1 MKNKKY
7 TIKYAKPKYGLEY
20 SNSKYNNSTQ
30 LTNTHP
36 LIKTSIRKAIATC
49 LTFSLVVSVVGYAQA
64 LNKTGEDNVSKD
76 NASTLSETEI
86 SSPHSSRE
94 RCSHY
99 IAIKN
104 FQTQKE
110 NYWDTNNIG
119 NISPDRIFYVD
130 MSKMVENNAKN
141 NDEPVYIFSD
151 MSVQYS
157 EGQTSGG
164 QTSEGQT
171 SGNQSSEPEHTEL
184 THERCSQ
191 SKTSTYRYAYLIHL
205 TDSERHVVESIV
217 AGESGNQPF
226 VGKKLVAQAIY
237 NGMLRD
243 NMSPSQVRKQYS
255 YSGYKDIDEFEKEC
269 LKAYGNTNAADECRQ
284 AVKEIFDNYSMPTD
298 DFVLFFYAPAHSKGT
313 WHENAKTLKPITYV
327 NEDGSTTN
335 YIGGH
340 KFFALKD
347 EPVINYTREG

>member
-7 TIKYAKPKYGLEY
+7 TIKYAKSKSGFEYSDPKYNTEVKL
-20 SNSKYNNSTQ
+20 NNS
-30 LTNTHP
+30 HP

-64 LNKTGEDNVSKD
+64 LNKTGEDDISNL
-76 NASTLSETEI
+76 NETEI

-119 NISPDRIFYVD
+119 NVSPDRIFYVD
-130 MSKMVENNAKN
+130 MSKMVENN
-141 NDEPVYIFSD
+141 DEPVYNFSD

-157 EGQTSGG
+157 GS
-164 QTSEGQT
+164 QTSE
-171 SGNQSSEPEHTEL
+171 NQSSELEQPES

-255 YSGYKDIDEFEKEC
+255 YDGYKDIDEFEREC

-340 KFFALKD
+340 KFFALKN

>member
-1 MKNKKY
+1 MENKKY
-7 TIKYAKPKYGLEY
+7 TIKYSKP
-20 SNSKYNNSTQ
+20 NHNNTNTNTNIPTHETQ

-64 LNKTGEDNVSKD
+64 LNKTGEDNVS
-76 NASTLSETEI
+76 TLSETEI
-86 SSPHSSRE
+86 SSPH
-94 RCSHY
+94 Y

-104 FQTQKE
+104 FQMQKE
-110 NYWDTNNIG
+110 NYWDISNIKNIG
-119 NISPDRIFYVD
+119 PDRIFYMD
-130 MSKMVENNAKN
+130 MSKMVKNDAEN
-141 NDEPVYIFSD
+141 NDEPIYIFSD

-157 EGQTSGG
+157 GGQNSGSQTSK
-164 QTSEGQT
+164 
-171 SGNQSSEPEHTEL
+171 PEHTEP
-184 THERCSQ
+184 
-191 SKTSTYRYAYLIHL
+191 KTSTYRYAYLIHL

-226 VGKKLVAQAIY
+226 DGKKLVAQSIY
-237 NGMLRD
+237 NAMLRD

-284 AVKEIFDNYSMPTD
+284 AVKEIFDNCSMPTD

>member
-1 MKNKKY
+1 MENKKY
-7 TIKYAKPKYGLEY
+7 TIKYSKP
-20 SNSKYNNSTQ
+20 NHNNTNTNTNIPTHETQ

-64 LNKTGEDNVSKD
+64 LNKTGEDNASKD
-76 NASTLSETEI
+76 NVSTLSETEI
-86 SSPHSSRE
+86 SSP
-94 RCSHY
+94 HY

-119 NISPDRIFYVD
+119 NISPDRIFYMD
-130 MSKMVENNAKN
+130 MSKMVEN

-157 EGQTSGG
+157 GGQNSGSQTSK
-164 QTSEGQT
+164 
-171 SGNQSSEPEHTEL
+171 PEHTEP
-184 THERCSQ
+184 
-191 SKTSTYRYAYLIHL
+191 KTSTYRYAYLIHL

-226 VGKKLVAQAIY
+226 DGKKLVAQSIY
-237 NGMLRD
+237 NAMLRD

-284 AVKEIFDNYSMPTD
+284 AVKEIFDNCSMPTD

>member
-7 TIKYAKPKYGLEY
+7 TIKYSTNK
-20 SNSKYNNSTQ
+20 NNISHETQ

-64 LNKTGEDNVSKD
+64 LNKTGEDNFSKD

-86 SSPHSSRE
+86 SSPH
-94 RCSHY
+94 Y

-110 NYWDTNNIG
+110 NYWDISNIE

-130 MSKMVENNAKN
+130 MSKMVENNAEN

-157 EGQTSGG
+157 KGQTSGS
-164 QTSEGQT
+164 QT
-171 SGNQSSEPEHTEL
+171 SEPEHTEL

-226 VGKKLVAQAIY
+226 VDKKLVAQAVY

-255 YSGYKDIDEFEKEC
+255 YDGYKDIDEFEKEC

-327 NEDGSTTN
+327 NENGSTTN

-340 KFFALKD
+340 KFFALKN

>member
-1 MKNKKY
+1 MENKKY
-7 TIKYAKPKYGLEY
+7 TIKYSKP
-20 SNSKYNNSTQ
+20 NHNNTNTNIPTHETQ

-64 LNKTGEDNVSKD
+64 LNKTGEDNVS
-76 NASTLSETEI
+76 TLSETEI
-86 SSPHSSRE
+86 SSP
-94 RCSHY
+94 HY

-119 NISPDRIFYVD
+119 NISPDRIFYMD
-130 MSKMVENNAKN
+130 MSKMVEN

-157 EGQTSGG
+157 GG
-164 QTSEGQT
+164 QNSENQT
-171 SGNQSSEPEHTEL
+171 SEPEHTEP
-184 THERCSQ
+184 
-191 SKTSTYRYAYLIHL
+191 KTLTYRYAYLIHL

-226 VGKKLVAQAIY
+226 DGKKLVAQCIY
-237 NGMLRD
+237 NAMLRD

>member
-7 TIKYAKPKYGLEY
+7 TIKYSH
-20 SNSKYNNSTQ
+20 SNTNTPTHEAQ

-64 LNKTGEDNVSKD
+64 LNKTDEDNASKD

-86 SSPHSSRE
+86 LSP
-94 RCSHY
+94 HY

-119 NISPDRIFYVD
+119 NVSPDRIFYVD
-130 MSKMVENNAKN
+130 MSKMVENNAGN

-157 EGQTSGG
+157 ENPEQ
-164 QTSEGQT
+164 
-171 SGNQSSEPEHTEL
+171 SEPEQPE
-184 THERCSQ
+184 

-205 TDSERHVVESIV
+205 TDSERHVAESIV

-255 YSGYKDIDEFEKEC
+255 YDGYKDIDEFEKEC

-340 KFFALKD
+340 KFFALKN

>member
-1 MKNKKY
+1 MENKKY
-7 TIKYAKPKYGLEY
+7 TIKYSKPNH
-20 SNSKYNNSTQ
+20 SNTNTNTPTHETQ

-64 LNKTGEDNVSKD
+64 LNKTGEDNSSKD
-76 NASTLSETEI
+76 NVSTLSETEI
-86 SSPHSSRE
+86 SSPH
-94 RCSHY
+94 Y

-104 FQTQKE
+104 FQTHKE
-110 NYWDTNNIG
+110 NYWDISNIE

-130 MSKMVENNAKN
+130 MSKMVEN

-157 EGQTSGG
+157 EGQTSG
-164 QTSEGQT
+164 S
-171 SGNQSSEPEHTEL
+171 QSSEPEQSKPEQTE
-184 THERCSQ
+184 

-226 VGKKLVAQAIY
+226 DGKKLVAQSIY
-237 NGMLRD
+237 NAMLRD
-243 NMSPSQVRKQYS
+243 NISPSQVRKQYS

-347 EPVINYTREG
+347 EPIINYTREG

>member
-7 TIKYAKPKYGLEY
+7 TIKY
-20 SNSKYNNSTQ
+20 STTQNTNTHEVQ

-36 LIKTSIRKAIATC
+36 LIKTSIRKALATC
-49 LTFSLVVSVVGYAQA
+49 LTFSLVVSGIGYAQA
-64 LNKTGEDNVSKD
+64 LNREDKNSILD
-76 NASTLSETEI
+76 EDTNN
-86 SSPHSSRE
+86 SP
-94 RCSHY
+94 HY
-99 IAIKN
+99 IAIEN
-104 FQTQKE
+104 FKTQKE
-110 NYWDTNNIG
+110 NYWDMNKIG

-130 MSKMVENNAKN
+130 ISKMVENN
-141 NDEPVYIFSD
+141 DEPIYNFSD

-157 EGQTSGG
+157 Q
-164 QTSEGQT
+164 
-171 SGNQSSEPEHTEL
+171 GNTTSEPEQNSSSLELNKSKSGLEQTE
-184 THERCSQ
+184 
-191 SKTSTYRYAYLIHL
+191 SKSTYRYAYLIHL

-226 VGKKLVAQAIY
+226 VGKKLVAQAVY

-255 YSGYKDIDEFEKEC
+255 YDGYKDIDEFEKEC

-284 AVKEIFDNYSMPTD
+284 AVKEIFDDYSMPTD

-313 WHENAKTLKPITYV
+313 WHENAKTLKPIIYV

>member
-7 TIKYAKPKYGLEY
+7 TIKYSKPNH
-20 SNSKYNNSTQ
+20 SNTNTNTHTPTHETQ

-36 LIKTSIRKAIATC
+36 LIKASIRKAIATC

-64 LNKTGEDNVSKD
+64 LNKTGEDNSSKD
-76 NASTLSETEI
+76 NVSTLSETEI

-110 NYWDTNNIG
+110 NYWYTNNIG

-157 EGQTSGG
+157 EGQTSGSQNSES
-164 QTSEGQT
+164 QT
-171 SGNQSSEPEHTEL
+171 SEPEHTEP
-184 THERCSQ
+184 
-191 SKTSTYRYAYLIHL
+191 KTSTYRYAYLIHL
-205 TDSERHVVESIV
+205 TDSERYTVYSVL
-217 AGESGNQPF
+217 AGEVGNASYRD
-226 VGKKLVAQAIY
+226 KLLVAQCFYDGLVY
-237 NGMLRD
+237 NKCTPKQLAD
-243 NMSPSQVRKQYS
+243 SQYD
-255 YSGYKDIDEFEKEC
+255 GYKDFNKFKEECIKCNKTYYEDIVKAVEEVFDKGNVPVDEFI
-269 LKAYGNTNAADECRQ
+269 LYFYGYKGYT
-284 AVKEIFDNYSMPTD
+284 
-298 DFVLFFYAPAHSKGT
+298 SK
-313 WHENAKTLKPITYV
+313 WHETQKLVEQTDV
-327 NEDGSTTN
+327 
-335 YIGGH
+335 H
-340 KFFALKD
+340 KYFAQWK
-347 EPVINYTREG
+347 EPQI

>member
-7 TIKYAKPKYGLEY
+7 TIKYSKPNRLEY
-20 SNSKYNNSTQ
+20 SHSNTNTNTNTPTHETQ

-64 LNKTGEDNVSKD
+64 LNKTGEDN
-76 NASTLSETEI
+76 ASLVETT
-86 SSPHSSRE
+86 SP
-94 RCSHY
+94 HY
-99 IAIKN
+99 IAIEN
-104 FQTQKE
+104 FKTQKE
-110 NYWDTNNIG
+110 NYWDINNIG
-119 NISPDRIFYVD
+119 NVSPDRIFYVD
-130 MSKMVENNAKN
+130 ISKMVENNAEN

-157 EGQTSGG
+157 
-164 QTSEGQT
+164 
-171 SGNQSSEPEHTEL
+171 GNPEQSEPEHTEP
-184 THERCSQ
+184 
-191 SKTSTYRYAYLIHL
+191 KTSTYRYAYLIHL

-226 VGKKLVAQAIY
+226 VGKKLVAQAVY

-255 YSGYKDIDEFEKEC
+255 YDGYKDIDEFEKEC

-340 KFFALKD
+340 KFFALKN

>member
-1 MKNKKY
+1 MENKKY
-7 TIKYAKPKYGLEY
+7 TIKYSKPNH
-20 SNSKYNNSTQ
+20 SNTNTNTNIPTHETQ
-30 LTNTHP
+30 LTNAHP

-64 LNKTGEDNVSKD
+64 LNKTGEDNVS
-76 NASTLSETEI
+76 TLSETEI
-86 SSPHSSRE
+86 SSPH
-94 RCSHY
+94 Y

-104 FQTQKE
+104 FQMQKE
-110 NYWDTNNIG
+110 NYWDISNIKNIG
-119 NISPDRIFYVD
+119 PDRIFYMD
-130 MSKMVENNAKN
+130 MSKMVKNDAEN
-141 NDEPVYIFSD
+141 NDEPIYIFSD

-157 EGQTSGG
+157 GGQNSGSQTSK
-164 QTSEGQT
+164 
-171 SGNQSSEPEHTEL
+171 PEHTEP
-184 THERCSQ
+184 
-191 SKTSTYRYAYLIHL
+191 KTSTYRYAYLIHL

-226 VGKKLVAQAIY
+226 DGKKLVGQAVY
-237 NGMLRD
+237 NAMLRD

>member
-7 TIKYAKPKYGLEY
+7 TIKY
-20 SNSKYNNSTQ
+20 SNPTHEAQ

-36 LIKTSIRKAIATC
+36 LIKTSIHKAIATC

-64 LNKTGEDNVSKD
+64 LNKTGEDNSSKD
-76 NASTLSETEI
+76 NVSSLNETEI
-86 SSPHSSRE
+86 YSP
-94 RCSHY
+94 HY

-110 NYWDTNNIG
+110 NYWDINNIG
-119 NISPDRIFYVD
+119 NISLDRIFYVD
-130 MSKMVENNAKN
+130 MNRASLYQDLSKMVEN

-157 EGQTSGG
+157 E
-164 QTSEGQT
+164 
-171 SGNQSSEPEHTEL
+171 NPE
-184 THERCSQ
+184 Q
-191 SKTSTYRYAYLIHL
+191 SKPEQTESSTYRYAYLIHL

-226 VGKKLVAQAIY
+226 VGKKLVGQAVY
-237 NGMLRD
+237 NAMLRD

-255 YSGYKDIDEFEKEC
+255 YDGYKDIDEFEKEC

-340 KFFALKD
+340 KFFALKN
-347 EPVINYTREG
+347 EPVINYTRES

>member
-36 LIKTSIRKAIATC
+36 LIKASIRKAIATC

-76 NASTLSETEI
+76 NVSTLSETEI

-110 NYWDTNNIG
+110 NYWDISNIKNIG
-119 NISPDRIFYVD
+119 PDRIFYVD
-130 MSKMVENNAKN
+130 MSKMVKNDAEN
-141 NDEPVYIFSD
+141 NDEPVYIFSN

-157 EGQTSGG
+157 EGQTFGS
-164 QTSEGQT
+164 QTSKPEQ
-171 SGNQSSEPEHTEL
+171 SEPEHTEP
-184 THERCSQ
+184 
-191 SKTSTYRYAYLIHL
+191 KTSTYRYAYLIHL

-226 VGKKLVAQAIY
+226 DGKKLVAQAIY
-237 NGMLRD
+237 NAMLRD
-243 NMSPSQVRKQYS
+243 NISPSQVRKQYS

-335 YIGGH
+335 YIGSH

>member
-7 TIKYAKPKYGLEY
+7 TIKYSKPNH
-20 SNSKYNNSTQ
+20 SNTNTNTPTHETQ
-30 LTNTHP
+30 LANTHP
-36 LIKTSIRKAIATC
+36 LIKTSIRKTLATC
-49 LTFSLVVSVVGYAQA
+49 LTFSLVVSGIGYAQA
-64 LNKTGEDNVSKD
+64 LNREDTNNSL
-76 NASTLSETEI
+76 NLNETV
-86 SSPHSSRE
+86 SSP
-94 RCSHY
+94 HY
-99 IAIKN
+99 IAIEN
-104 FQTQKE
+104 FKTQKE
-110 NYWDTNNIG
+110 NYWDMNKIG

-130 MSKMVENNAKN
+130 MSKMVENK
-141 NDEPVYIFSD
+141 DEAVYNFSD

-157 EGQTSGG
+157 QGNT
-164 QTSEGQT
+164 TSEPAQNSSSLEQT
-171 SGNQSSEPEHTEL
+171 EP
-184 THERCSQ
+184 
-191 SKTSTYRYAYLIHL
+191 KTSTYRYAYLIHL

-226 VGKKLVAQAIY
+226 VGKKLVAQAVY

-255 YSGYKDIDEFEKEC
+255 YDGYKDIDEFEKEC

-284 AVKEIFDNYSMPTD
+284 AVKEIFDDYSMPTD

-347 EPVINYTREG
+347 EPVINYTRES

>member
-1 MKNKKY
+1 MENKKY
-7 TIKYAKPKYGLEY
+7 TIKYSKP
-20 SNSKYNNSTQ
+20 NHNNTNTNTNIPTHETQ

-64 LNKTGEDNVSKD
+64 LNKTGEDNL
-76 NASTLSETEI
+76 STLSKTEI
-86 SSPHSSRE
+86 SSP
-94 RCSHY
+94 HY

-119 NISPDRIFYVD
+119 NVSPDRIFYVD
-130 MSKMVENNAKN
+130 MSKMVKNDAEN
-141 NDEPVYIFSD
+141 NDEPIYIFSD

-157 EGQTSGG
+157 GGQNSGSQTSK
-164 QTSEGQT
+164 
-171 SGNQSSEPEHTEL
+171 PEHTEP
-184 THERCSQ
+184 
-191 SKTSTYRYAYLIHL
+191 KTSTYRYAYLIHL

-226 VGKKLVAQAIY
+226 DGKKLVAQCIY
-237 NGMLRD
+237 NAMLRD

>member
-7 TIKYAKPKYGLEY
+7 TIKYSTNK
-20 SNSKYNNSTQ
+20 NNISHETQ
-30 LTNTHP
+30 LTNTHS
-36 LIKTSIRKAIATC
+36 LIKTSIHKAIATC
-49 LTFSLVVSVVGYAQA
+49 LTFSLVVSGIGYAQA
-64 LNKTGEDNVSKD
+64 LNREDTD
-76 NASTLSETEI
+76 NSSNLNETV
-86 SSPHSSRE
+86 SSP
-94 RCSHY
+94 HY
-99 IAIKN
+99 IAIEN
-104 FQTQKE
+104 FKTQKE
-110 NYWDTNNIG
+110 NYWDLSKIG

-130 MSKMVENNAKN
+130 MNKMVENN
-141 NDEPVYIFSD
+141 DEAVYNFSD

-157 EGQTSGG
+157 
-164 QTSEGQT
+164 
-171 SGNQSSEPEHTEL
+171 GNPEQSEPEQPE
-184 THERCSQ
+184 

-205 TDSERHVVESIV
+205 SDSERHVVESIV

-226 VGKKLVAQAIY
+226 VGKKLVAQAVY

-255 YSGYKDIDEFEKEC
+255 YDGYKDIDEFEKEC

-284 AVKEIFDNYSMPTD
+284 AVKEIFDDYSMPTD

-327 NEDGSTTN
+327 NEDGSITN

-340 KFFALKD
+340 KFFALKN

>member
-7 TIKYAKPKYGLEY
+7 TIKYSKPNH
-20 SNSKYNNSTQ
+20 SNTNTPTHEAQ

-64 LNKTGEDNVSKD
+64 LNKTGEDNSSKD

-86 SSPHSSRE
+86 SSPH
-94 RCSHY
+94 Y

-104 FQTQKE
+104 FQTHKE
-110 NYWDTNNIG
+110 NYWDTNNIR
-119 NISPDRIFYVD
+119 NVSPDRIFYVD
-130 MSKMVENNAKN
+130 MSKMVENNAEN

-157 EGQTSGG
+157 GS
-164 QTSEGQT
+164 QTSEGQIFGSQT
-171 SGNQSSEPEHTEL
+171 SEPEQTE
-184 THERCSQ
+184 

-226 VGKKLVAQAIY
+226 DGKKLVGQAVY
-237 NGMLRD
+237 NAMLRD

-255 YSGYKDIDEFEKEC
+255 YDGYKDIDEFEKEC

-340 KFFALKD
+340 KFFALKN

>member
-7 TIKYAKPKYGLEY
+7 TIKYSKPNH
-20 SNSKYNNSTQ
+20 SNTNTNININTNTPTHEAQ

-64 LNKTGEDNVSKD
+64 LNREDTD
-76 NASTLSETEI
+76 NSSFIETT
-86 SSPHSSRE
+86 SP
-94 RCSHY
+94 HY

-110 NYWDTNNIG
+110 NYWDISNIE
-119 NISPDRIFYVD
+119 NISPDKIFYVD
-130 MSKMVENNAKN
+130 MSKMVENN
-141 NDEPVYIFSD
+141 DEPVYNFSD
-151 MSVQYS
+151 MSIQYS
-157 EGQTSGG
+157 KSQNSES
-164 QTSEGQT
+164 QTSEPEQT
-171 SGNQSSEPEHTEL
+171 EP
-184 THERCSQ
+184 
-191 SKTSTYRYAYLIHL
+191 KTSTYRYAYLIHL

-226 VGKKLVAQAIY
+226 IGKKLVAQAIY

-255 YSGYKDIDEFEKEC
+255 YDGYKDIDEFEKEC

>member
-7 TIKYAKPKYGLEY
+7 TIKYSKPNH
-20 SNSKYNNSTQ
+20 SNTNINTNTPTHEAQ
-30 LTNTHP
+30 LTSTHP

-64 LNKTGEDNVSKD
+64 LNKTGEDNASKD
-76 NASTLSETEI
+76 NVLSLNEIEI
-86 SSPHSSRE
+86 SSP
-94 RCSHY
+94 HY

-110 NYWDTNNIG
+110 NYWDISNIENIG
-119 NISPDRIFYVD
+119 PDRIFYVD
-130 MSKMVENNAKN
+130 MSKMVENMVEN

-157 EGQTSGG
+157 GSQN
-164 QTSEGQT
+164 SEGQT
-171 SGNQSSEPEHTEL
+171 SGSQSSEPEQTEP
-184 THERCSQ
+184 
-191 SKTSTYRYAYLIHL
+191 KTSTYRYAYLIHL
-205 TDSERHVVESIV
+205 TDSERHVVESII

-226 VGKKLVAQAIY
+226 VGKKLVGQAVY
-237 NGMLRD
+237 NAMLRD

-255 YSGYKDIDEFEKEC
+255 YDGYKDIDEFEKEC

-340 KFFALKD
+340 KFFALKN

>member
-64 LNKTGEDNVSKD
+64 LNKTGEDNASKD
-76 NASTLSETEI
+76 NVSFIETT
-86 SSPHSSRE
+86 SPH
-94 RCSHY
+94 Y
-99 IAIKN
+99 IVIKN
-104 FQTQKE
+104 FQTQRE
-110 NYWDTNNIG
+110 NYWDVNNIE
-119 NISPDRIFYVD
+119 NISLDRIFYVD
-130 MSKMVENNAKN
+130 MSKMVEN

-157 EGQTSGG
+157 EGQSSGD
-164 QTSEGQT
+164 QT
-171 SGNQSSEPEHTEL
+171 SGNQSSEPKHTEP
-184 THERCSQ
+184 
-191 SKTSTYRYAYLIHL
+191 KTSTYRYAYLIHL

-226 VGKKLVAQAIY
+226 DGKKLVAQSIY
-237 NGMLRD
+237 NAMLRD
-243 NMSPSQVRKQYS
+243 NISPSQVRKQYS

-347 EPVINYTREG
+347 EPVINYTRES

>member
-64 LNKTGEDNVSKD
+64 LNKTGEDNSSKD
-76 NASTLSETEI
+76 NVSTLSGTEI
-86 SSPHSSRE
+86 SSP
-94 RCSHY
+94 HY

-110 NYWDTNNIG
+110 NYWDISNIENIG
-119 NISPDRIFYVD
+119 PDRIFYVD
-130 MSKMVENNAKN
+130 MSKMVENNAEN

-157 EGQTSGG
+157 EGQTSGS
-164 QTSEGQT
+164 QTSKPEQ
-171 SGNQSSEPEHTEL
+171 SEPEHTES

-205 TDSERHVVESIV
+205 TDSERYVVESIV

-226 VGKKLVAQAIY
+226 DGKKLVAQAIY
-237 NGMLRD
+237 NAMLRD
-243 NMSPSQVRKQYS
+243 NISPSQVRKQYS

>member
-7 TIKYAKPKYGLEY
+7 TIKYSKSNRLEY
-20 SNSKYNNSTQ
+20 SHNNTNTNTNTPTHETQ

-64 LNKTGEDNVSKD
+64 LNKTGEDN
-76 NASTLSETEI
+76 ASFVETT
-86 SSPHSSRE
+86 SP
-94 RCSHY
+94 HY

-110 NYWDTNNIG
+110 NYWDISNIKNIG
-119 NISPDRIFYVD
+119 PDRIFYVD
-130 MSKMVENNAKN
+130 MSKMVENDVEN
-141 NDEPVYIFSD
+141 NDEPVYIFSN

-157 EGQTSGG
+157 EGQTSGS
-164 QTSEGQT
+164 QTSESKT
-171 SGNQSSEPEHTEL
+171 SEPEQTEP
-184 THERCSQ
+184 
-191 SKTSTYRYAYLIHL
+191 KISTYRYAYLIHL

-255 YSGYKDIDEFEKEC
+255 YDGYKDIDEFEKEC

-284 AVKEIFDNYSMPTD
+284 AVKEIFDNCSMPTD

-340 KFFALKD
+340 KFFALKN

>member
-1 MKNKKY
+1 MENKKY
-7 TIKYAKPKYGLEY
+7 TIKY
-20 SNSKYNNSTQ
+20 SNPTHETQ

-64 LNKTGEDNVSKD
+64 LNKTGEN
-76 NASTLSETEI
+76 NI
-86 SSPHSSRE
+86 SSTDINNSP
-94 RCSHY
+94 HY

-110 NYWDTNNIG
+110 NYWDINNIG

-130 MSKMVENNAKN
+130 MSKMVENN
-141 NDEPVYIFSD
+141 DEPIFNFSD

-157 EGQTSGG
+157 
-164 QTSEGQT
+164 
-171 SGNQSSEPEHTEL
+171 QSSSLKQDSSTSEPE
-184 THERCSQ
+184 Q
-191 SKTSTYRYAYLIHL
+191 ISTYRYAYLIHL

-255 YSGYKDIDEFEKEC
+255 YDGYKDIDEFEKEC

-340 KFFALKD
+340 KFFALKN

>member
-64 LNKTGEDNVSKD
+64 LNKTGEDNFSKD
-76 NASTLSETEI
+76 NTSTLSETEI

-104 FQTQKE
+104 FQTHKE

-130 MSKMVENNAKN
+130 MSKMVENNAEN

-157 EGQTSGG
+157 ES

-171 SGNQSSEPEHTEL
+171 SGKQTSEPEHTEF
-184 THERCSQ
+184 
-191 SKTSTYRYAYLIHL
+191 KTSTYRYAYLIHL

>member
-7 TIKYAKPKYGLEY
+7 TIKY
-20 SNSKYNNSTQ
+20 SNLKHNTHEAQ

-36 LIKTSIRKAIATC
+36 LIKTSIRKALTTC
-49 LTFSLVVSVVGYAQA
+49 LTFSLVVSGIGYAQA
-64 LNKTGEDNVSKD
+64 LNREDTD
-76 NASTLSETEI
+76 NSSNLNETV
-86 SSPHSSRE
+86 SSP
-94 RCSHY
+94 HY
-99 IAIKN
+99 IAIEN
-104 FQTQKE
+104 FKTQKE
-110 NYWDTNNIG
+110 NYWDINNIG

-130 MSKMVENNAKN
+130 INKMVENN
-141 NDEPVYIFSD
+141 DEVIYNFSD

-157 EGQTSGG
+157 QGNA
-164 QTSEGQT
+164 TSEPEQNG
-171 SGNQSSEPEHTEL
+171 SSSEPEQTE
-184 THERCSQ
+184 
-191 SKTSTYRYAYLIHL
+191 SKSTYRYAYLIHL

-226 VGKKLVAQAIY
+226 VGKKLVCQAIY

-255 YSGYKDIDEFEKEC
+255 YDGYKDIDEFEKEC

-284 AVKEIFDNYSMPTD
+284 AVKEIFDDYSMPTD

-313 WHENAKTLKPITYV
+313 WHENAKTLKPIAYV

-340 KFFALKD
+340 KFFALKN

>member
-1 MKNKKY
+1 MENKKY
-7 TIKYAKPKYGLEY
+7 TIKYSKPNHG
-20 SNSKYNNSTQ
+20 NTNTNISTNTLPHEAQ

-36 LIKTSIRKAIATC
+36 LIKISIRKAIATC
-49 LTFSLVVSVVGYAQA
+49 LTFSLVVSGIGYAQA
-64 LNKTGEDNVSKD
+64 LNKTGEDNASKD
-76 NASTLSETEI
+76 NASFIETT
-86 SSPHSSRE
+86 SP
-94 RCSHY
+94 HY

-104 FQTQKE
+104 FQTQRQ
-110 NYWDTNNIG
+110 NYWDINNIG
-119 NISPDRIFYVD
+119 NVSLDRIFYVN
-130 MSKMVENNAKN
+130 MSKMVEN

-157 EGQTSGG
+157 EGQTSES
-164 QTSEGQT
+164 QT
-171 SGNQSSEPEHTEL
+171 SEPEHTE
-184 THERCSQ
+184 

-205 TDSERHVVESIV
+205 TDSERHVAESIV

-255 YSGYKDIDEFEKEC
+255 YDGYKDIDEFEKEC

-340 KFFALKD
+340 KFFALKN

>member
-7 TIKYAKPKYGLEY
+7 TIKY
-20 SNSKYNNSTQ
+20 SNEVKLNNS
-30 LTNTHP
+30 HP
-36 LIKTSIRKAIATC
+36 LIKTSIRKALATC
-49 LTFSLVVSVVGYAQA
+49 LTFSLVVSGIGYAQA
-64 LNKTGEDNVSKD
+64 LNREDKNSILD
-76 NASTLSETEI
+76 EDTNN
-86 SSPHSSRE
+86 SP
-94 RCSHY
+94 HY
-99 IAIKN
+99 IAIEN
-104 FQTQKE
+104 FKTQKE
-110 NYWDTNNIG
+110 NYWDMNKIG

-130 MSKMVENNAKN
+130 MSKMVENN
-141 NDEPVYIFSD
+141 DEPIYNFAD

-157 EGQTSGG
+157 Q
-164 QTSEGQT
+164 
-171 SGNQSSEPEHTEL
+171 GNTTSEPEQNSSSLEQTEP
-184 THERCSQ
+184 
-191 SKTSTYRYAYLIHL
+191 KTSTYRYAYLIHL

-226 VGKKLVAQAIY
+226 VGKKLVAQAVY

-255 YSGYKDIDEFEKEC
+255 YDGYKDIDEFEKEC

-284 AVKEIFDNYSMPTD
+284 AVKEIFDDYSMPTD

>member
-7 TIKYAKPKYGLEY
+7 TIKYSKPNH
-20 SNSKYNNSTQ
+20 SNTNTNTNTPTHEAQ

-36 LIKTSIRKAIATC
+36 LIKTSIRKALATC
-49 LTFSLVVSVVGYAQA
+49 LTFSLVVSGIGYAQA
-64 LNKTGEDNVSKD
+64 LNREDKNSILD
-76 NASTLSETEI
+76 EDTNN
-86 SSPHSSRE
+86 SP
-94 RCSHY
+94 HY
-99 IAIKN
+99 IAIEN
-104 FQTQKE
+104 FKTQKE
-110 NYWDTNNIG
+110 NYWDMNKIG

-130 MSKMVENNAKN
+130 ISKMVENN
-141 NDEPVYIFSD
+141 DEPIYNFSD

-157 EGQTSGG
+157 Q
-164 QTSEGQT
+164 
-171 SGNQSSEPEHTEL
+171 GNTTSEPEQNSSSLEQI
-184 THERCSQ
+184 EP
-191 SKTSTYRYAYLIHL
+191 KTSTYRYAYLIHL

-226 VGKKLVAQAIY
+226 VGKKLVAQAVY

-255 YSGYKDIDEFEKEC
+255 YDGYKDIDEFEKEC
-269 LKAYGNTNAADECRQ
+269 LKAYSNTNAADECRQ
-284 AVKEIFDNYSMPTD
+284 AVKEIFDDYSMPTD

-340 KFFALKD
+340 KFFALKN

>member
-7 TIKYAKPKYGLEY
+7 TIKYSKSNRLEY
-20 SNSKYNNSTQ
+20 SNHTHEAQ

-104 FQTQKE
+104 FQTQRE
-110 NYWDTNNIG
+110 NYWDINDIG

-130 MSKMVENNAKN
+130 MSKMVENNAGN

-157 EGQTSGG
+157 EGQTSGS
-164 QTSEGQT
+164 QT
-171 SGNQSSEPEHTEL
+171 SEPEHTE
-184 THERCSQ
+184 S
-191 SKTSTYRYAYLIHL
+191 STYRYAYLIHL

-255 YSGYKDIDEFEKEC
+255 YDGYKDIDEFEKEC

>member
-7 TIKYAKPKYGLEY
+7 TIKYSKPNH
-20 SNSKYNNSTQ
+20 SNTNTPTHEAQ

-64 LNKTGEDNVSKD
+64 LNKTGEDNVSFV
-76 NASTLSETEI
+76 ETT
-86 SSPHSSRE
+86 SP
-94 RCSHY
+94 HY

-110 NYWDTNNIG
+110 NYWDINNIG
-119 NISPDRIFYVD
+119 NISPDKIFYVD
-130 MSKMVENNAKN
+130 ISKMVEN

-157 EGQTSGG
+157 
-164 QTSEGQT
+164 
-171 SGNQSSEPEHTEL
+171 GNPEQSEPEHTEP
-184 THERCSQ
+184 
-191 SKTSTYRYAYLIHL
+191 KTSTYRYAYLIHL

-226 VGKKLVAQAIY
+226 DGKKLVAQAVY

-255 YSGYKDIDEFEKEC
+255 YDGYKDIDEFEKEC

-340 KFFALKD
+340 KFFALKN

>member
-1 MKNKKY
+1 MENKKY
-7 TIKYAKPKYGLEY
+7 TIKYSKP
-20 SNSKYNNSTQ
+20 NHNNTSTNIPTHETQ

-64 LNKTGEDNVSKD
+64 LNKTGEDNASKD
-76 NASTLSETEI
+76 NVSTLSETEI
-86 SSPHSSRE
+86 SSPH
-94 RCSHY
+94 Y

-104 FQTQKE
+104 FQTHKE
-110 NYWDTNNIG
+110 NYWDINNIG
-119 NISPDRIFYVD
+119 NISPDRIFYMD
-130 MSKMVENNAKN
+130 MSKMVEN

-157 EGQTSGG
+157 GSQNFGSQTSK
-164 QTSEGQT
+164 
-171 SGNQSSEPEHTEL
+171 PEHTEP
-184 THERCSQ
+184 
-191 SKTSTYRYAYLIHL
+191 KTSTYRYAYLIHL

-226 VGKKLVAQAIY
+226 DGKKLVAQCIFHS
-237 NGMLRD
+237 MLRD
-243 NMSPSQVRKQYS
+243 NISPSQVRKQYS

-284 AVKEIFDNYSMPTD
+284 AVKEIFDNCSMPTD

>member
-1 MKNKKY
+1 MENKKY
-7 TIKYAKPKYGLEY
+7 TIKYSKPNH
-20 SNSKYNNSTQ
+20 SNTNTNTNIPTHETQ

-86 SSPHSSRE
+86 SSPH
-94 RCSHY
+94 Y

-104 FQTQKE
+104 FQTQRE
-110 NYWDTNNIG
+110 NYWDINNIG
-119 NISPDRIFYVD
+119 NISLDRFFYVD
-130 MSKMVENNAKN
+130 MSKMVEN

-157 EGQTSGG
+157 GSQTSGS
-164 QTSEGQT
+164 QTSKPEQ
-171 SGNQSSEPEHTEL
+171 SEPEHTEL

-191 SKTSTYRYAYLIHL
+191 PKTSTYRYAYLIHL

-226 VGKKLVAQAIY
+226 DGKKLVAQAIY
-237 NGMLRD
+237 NAMLRD
-243 NMSPSQVRKQYS
+243 NISPSQVRKQYS

-347 EPVINYTREG
+347 EPIINYTREG

>member
-7 TIKYAKPKYGLEY
+7 TIKYSKPNH
-20 SNSKYNNSTQ
+20 SNTNTNTPNHETQ

-64 LNKTGEDNVSKD
+64 LNKTGEDDISNL
-76 NASTLSETEI
+76 NETKI

-119 NISPDRIFYVD
+119 NVSPDRIFYVD
-130 MSKMVENNAKN
+130 MSKMVENNN
-141 NDEPVYIFSD
+141 EPVYIFSD

-157 EGQTSGG
+157 EGQTSG
-164 QTSEGQT
+164 S
-171 SGNQSSEPEHTEL
+171 QSSEPEHTES

-255 YSGYKDIDEFEKEC
+255 YDGYKDIDEFEKEC

-298 DFVLFFYAPAHSKGT
+298 DFVLFFYAPARSKGT

-340 KFFALKD
+340 KFFALKN

>member
-7 TIKYAKPKYGLEY
+7 TIKYSTTQNTPTHE
-20 SNSKYNNSTQ
+20 TQ

-36 LIKTSIRKAIATC
+36 LIKTSIRKALATC
-49 LTFSLVVSVVGYAQA
+49 LTFSLVVSGIGYAQA
-64 LNKTGEDNVSKD
+64 LNKEDTD
-76 NASTLSETEI
+76 NSSNLNETV
-86 SSPHSSRE
+86 SSP
-94 RCSHY
+94 HY
-99 IAIKN
+99 IAIEN
-104 FQTQKE
+104 FKTQKE
-110 NYWDTNNIG
+110 NYWDMNKIG

-130 MSKMVENNAKN
+130 MSKMVENK
-141 NDEPVYIFSD
+141 DEAVYNFSD

-157 EGQTSGG
+157 Q
-164 QTSEGQT
+164 
-171 SGNQSSEPEHTEL
+171 GNTISEPEQNSSSLKQTEP
-184 THERCSQ
+184 
-191 SKTSTYRYAYLIHL
+191 KTSTYRYAYLIHL

-226 VGKKLVAQAIY
+226 VGKKLVAQAVY

-255 YSGYKDIDEFEKEC
+255 YDGYKDIDEFEKEC

-284 AVKEIFDNYSMPTD
+284 AVKEIFDDYSMPTD

>member
-1 MKNKKY
+1 MENKKY
-7 TIKYAKPKYGLEY
+7 TIKYSKPNH
-20 SNSKYNNSTQ
+20 SNTNTNTNIPTHETQ

-64 LNKTGEDNVSKD
+64 LNKTGEDNVS
-76 NASTLSETEI
+76 TLSETEI
-86 SSPHSSRE
+86 SSPH
-94 RCSHY
+94 Y

-104 FQTQKE
+104 FQMQKE
-110 NYWDTNNIG
+110 NYWDISNIKNIG
-119 NISPDRIFYVD
+119 PDRIFYVD
-130 MSKMVENNAKN
+130 MSKMVENNAEN

-151 MSVQYS
+151 MSIQYS
-157 EGQTSGG
+157 GSQNSESQT
-164 QTSEGQT
+164 
-171 SGNQSSEPEHTEL
+171 SEPEHTEP
-184 THERCSQ
+184 
-191 SKTSTYRYAYLIHL
+191 KTSTYRYAYLIHL

-226 VGKKLVAQAIY
+226 DGKKLVAQSIY
-237 NGMLRD
+237 NAMLRD

-255 YSGYKDIDEFEKEC
+255 YNGYKDIDEFEKEC

>member
-7 TIKYAKPKYGLEY
+7 TIKYSKP
-20 SNSKYNNSTQ
+20 NHNNINTSTPTHEVQ

-64 LNKTGEDNVSKD
+64 LNKTGEDNSSKD

-104 FQTQKE
+104 FQTHKK
-110 NYWDTNNIG
+110 NYWDISNIG

-130 MSKMVENNAKN
+130 MSKMVENNVEN

-157 EGQTSGG
+157 EGQTSGS
-164 QTSEGQT
+164 QTSKPEQ
-171 SGNQSSEPEHTEL
+171 SEPEHTEF
-184 THERCSQ
+184 
-191 SKTSTYRYAYLIHL
+191 KTPTYRYAYLIHL

-237 NGMLRD
+237 NAMLRD
-243 NMSPSQVRKQYS
+243 NISPSQVRKQYS

>member
-7 TIKYAKPKYGLEY
+7 TIKY
-20 SNSKYNNSTQ
+20 SNPTHETQ

-36 LIKTSIRKAIATC
+36 LIKTSIHKAIATC

-64 LNKTGEDNVSKD
+64 LNKTGEDN
-76 NASTLSETEI
+76 ASFVETT
-86 SSPHSSRE
+86 SPHSSRE

-110 NYWDTNNIG
+110 NYWDISNIG

-130 MSKMVENNAKN
+130 MSKMVENN
-141 NDEPVYIFSD
+141 DESVYIFSD

-157 EGQTSGG
+157 
-164 QTSEGQT
+164 
-171 SGNQSSEPEHTEL
+171 GNPEQSEPEQPEP
-184 THERCSQ
+184 
-191 SKTSTYRYAYLIHL
+191 KTSTYRYAYLIHL

-255 YSGYKDIDEFEKEC
+255 YDGYKDIDEFEKEC